1 MLVFVRAG
9 EHVGEV
15 SSREFEALTLDQSPP
30 TPDST
35 HRYDQYML
43 VLLLSFSLMAVD
55 SSF

>member
-1 MLVFVRAG
+1 MLVFVRVR

-35 HRYDQYML
+35 YRYDQYKL
-43 VLLLSFSLMAVD
+43 VLLFSISLMAVD